1 METKKNVR
9 DRRMEKIRRL
19 KEGAA
24 GRSYAETHGSHMTI
38 QREAAGRERYPEKR
52 DVTEREEAPPYL
64 RMDPEVEWNRKW
76 KRDYTE
82 YNRDDYNGPPPERG
96 SWKGRMGA
104 RILISGFLFAAV
116 WLMYKWDDPLADHG
130 KKWVAAS
137 LTESLDVVKLA
148 GWYERKFGGTPSFLP
163 AINPG
168 KHQDATKVSVL
179 TKHYFLPVQGKLIAA
194 FTPGQNGVLIEA
206 KPGSPVSAVDTGWV
220 AFAGNKEDTGFTV
233 VVRHTDGIETVYG
246 HLEQGKV
253 QLNDWIKGGE
263 TLGTV
268 AKPQGQASGTIFFA
282 MAKDGKPVNPTDVI
296 TFD

>member
-19 KEGAA
+19 KEGTA
-24 GRSYAETHGSHMTI
+24 GTINAGTHGSHTMLP
-38 QREAAGRERYPEKR
+38 REAVGRERYPEKR
-52 DVTEREEAPPYL
+52 DAMEKEEAPNYL
-64 RMDPEVEWNRKW
+64 RTDPEVEWNRKW
-76 KRDYTE
+76 QRDFTVYG
-82 YNRDDYNGPPPERG
+82 RDDEGPPPERG
-96 SWKGRMGA
+96 SWRGRMGA

-116 WLMYKWDDPLADHG
+116 WLMYQWEDPLADKG
-130 KKWVAAS
+130 RKWVTAS
-137 LTESLDVVKLA
+137 LTESIDVVKLA
-148 GWYERKFGGTPSFLP
+148 GWYERKFGGAPSFLP

-168 KHQDATKVSVL
+168 KHQDATKVSAL
-179 TKHYFLPVQGKLIAA
+179 TKHYFIPVQGKLIAA

-206 KPGSPVSAVDTGWV
+206 KPGAPVSAVDTGLV
-220 AFAGNKEDTGFTV
+220 SFAGNKEDTGFTV

-246 HLEQGKV
+246 HLDQGKV

-268 AKPQGQASGTIFFA
+268 AKPQGQASGTLFFA

-296 TFD
+296 SFD